1 MKKKNKIIFFGTPDF
16 AVKSLD
22 AIYSNFNIQSVVTT
36 PDRKSG
42 RGQKLNESDVKK
54 YAQKQNI
61 NFLQPDNLN
70 DEGFINEIK
79 KLDPDLI
86 IVVAFRKIPKE
97 IFSIPKY
104 GTINLHASL
113 LPNYRGAAPI
123 NWCLINNETKTGVTT
138 FFINEK
144 IDQGD
149 ILLQEELIISNEDD
163 FGLLY
168 NKLSKVGAKLLVK
181 TIKKV
186 FSNNLNPS
194 KQYIDTEIKLAPKL
208 NSENTRIDWNKPVN
222 KIIGQVKGLS
232 PKPGAWTM
240 IKNGKD
246 IVRMKILK
254 AKGKEI
260 ESLQDKI
267 NGKIVI
273 ENGELH
279 IYSTYGVINCLII
292 QMENKRQMS
301 AKELINGMKFDE
313 KSHVY

>member
-61 NFLQPDNLN
+61 NFLQPDNLK
-70 DEGFINEIK
+70 DEGFINEVK

-186 FSNNLNPS
+186 FSNDLNPS

-240 IKNGKD
+240 IKND
-246 IVRMKILK
+246 QDLIRMKILK
-254 AKGKEI
+254 AEGKEI
-260 ESLQDKI
+260 KSLK
-267 NGKIVI
+267 NNVTGKIVI

-279 IYSTYGVINCLII
+279 IYSSYGMINCLII

>member
-54 YAQKQNI
+54 YAKKQNI
-61 NFLQPDNLN
+61 NILQPDNLK
-70 DEGFINEIK
+70 DKGFINEVK

-301 AKELINGMKFDE
+301 AKELINGIKFDE

>member
-61 NFLQPDNLN
+61 NILQPDNLK
-70 DEGFINEIK
+70 DEGFINEVK

-240 IKNGKD
+240 IKND
-246 IVRMKILK
+246 QDLIRMKILK
-254 AKGKEI
+254 AEGKEI
-260 ESLQDKI
+260 KSLKD
-267 NGKIVI
+267 NVTGKIVI

-279 IYSTYGVINCLII
+279 IYSSYGMINCLII

>member
-1 MKKKNKIIFFGTPDF
+1 MKKKNSIIFFGTPDF

-42 RGQKLNESDVKK
+42 RGQKLNESNVKK
-54 YAQKQNI
+54 YAHKQNLNI
-61 NFLQPDNLN
+61 LQPDNLK
-70 DEGFINEIK
+70 DEGFINEVK

-222 KIIGQVKGLS
+222 NIIGQVKGLS
-232 PKPGAWTM
+232 PKPGAWTK
-240 IKNGKD
+240 IRNGKD
-246 IVRMKILK
+246 VIRMKILK

-267 NGKIVI
+267 TGKIVI

>member
-301 AKELINGMKFDE
+301 AKELINGIKFDE

>member
-1 MKKKNKIIFFGTPDF
+1 MKKKNSIIFFGTPDF

-54 YAQKQNI
+54 YAQKQNLNI
-61 NFLQPDNLN
+61 LQPDNLK
-70 DEGFINEIK
+70 DEGFINEVK

-232 PKPGAWTM
+232 PKPGAWT
-240 IKNGKD
+240 ND
-246 IVRMKILK
+246 
-254 AKGKEI
+254 
-260 ESLQDKI
+260 
-267 NGKIVI
+267 
-273 ENGELH
+273 
-279 IYSTYGVINCLII
+279 
-292 QMENKRQMS
+292 
-301 AKELINGMKFDE
+301 
-313 KSHVY
+313 

>member
-61 NFLQPDNLN
+61 NILQPDNLK
-70 DEGFINEIK
+70 DEGFINEVK

-186 FSNNLNPS
+186 FSNDLNPS

-240 IKNGKD
+240 IKND
-246 IVRMKILK
+246 QDLIRMKILK
-254 AKGKEI
+254 AEGKEI
-260 ESLQDKI
+260 KSLKD
-267 NGKIVI
+267 NVTGKIVI

-279 IYSTYGVINCLII
+279 IYSSYGMINCLII

>member
-22 AIYSNFNIQSVVTT
+22 AIYSIFNIQSVVTT

-54 YAQKQNI
+54 YAQKQNLNI
-61 NFLQPDNLN
+61 LQPDNLK
-70 DEGFINEIK
+70 DEGFINEVK

-240 IKNGKD
+240 IKNGQD
-246 IVRMKILK
+246 VIRMKILK
-254 AKGKEI
+254 AEGKEI
-260 ESLQDKI
+260 ESLKDNI
-267 NGKIVI
+267 TGKIVI

-279 IYSTYGVINCLII
+279 IYSTIWSDQLSYN
-292 QMENKRQMS
+292 S
-301 AKELINGMKFDE
+301 NGK
-313 KSHVY
+313 